1 MVSKDLGS
9 LLRGTRGQVLENLST
24 MVNMVVYLTEL
35 GKSVMVNSN
44 MGPWSLWNKE
54 RLQETCGCLKRDL
67 VFNTVR
73 DL

>member
-9 LLRGTRGQVLENLST
+9 LHGGTRGQVLENLST

-44 MGPWSLWNKE
+44 MGPWSLYLDIRE
-54 RLQETCGCLKRDL
+54 RVPSGGLMGNSPDWMLH
-67 VFNTVR
+67 
-73 DL
+73 